1 VKWNE
6 RMPLKQRPSTARF
19 VITLIVLALS
29 SGCAASSAF
38 KRGKK
43 FEKLRN
49 YDEAFASYRAAYEAD
64 PKNHE
69 YRLFFER
76 MRAQAGFAH
85 VDFGRRLRDAG
96 KLEEALVEFRRG
108 AEIDPSNFLAN
119 QEAQAT
125 EKLILER
132 ERKQEEEKRKLAEIV
147 ERNKVV
153 NPRDTLAPA
162 NSTPIVLKLTGDLKR
177 AFESIAKISGINV
190 IFDSDL
196 GQKLTTQVPVDLNNV
211 TVIEALDLLALQTK
225 TYWAVVNPNTIIVT
239 NDNQQTRQFYEEQV
253 IKTFFLGNSLAT
265 ADLQEV
271 LNTLRT
277 LLDLRKVGVINSQN
291 AIVIRDTADKIAMA
305 ERILQSIDKAKPEV
319 MIDVAVMEVDR
330 SFTRTL
336 GVNPPT
342 SVTAATPPGGT
353 GTTIS
358 IKDAAR
364 LGSGNYYITIPTAQL
379 SSSRT
384 NARILQNPS
393 LRASDGK
400 VAKLRIGTQQPV
412 AQGSFQPTF
421 GGTVGGSPV
430 VQFTTIDVGV
440 DLDLTPRVLM
450 NRDIAM
456 NVNVK
461 IKSIN
466 GFETLSGNRYPI
478 LTNRSVEHDIRLKE
492 GESSVIGGIIS
503 DADSVAVSGLPGV
516 EKIPLIKYLF
526 ATEMKIRNEAEVI
539 IVITPHIVRL
549 PDFQDSDLESL
560 AIMGSGISPRFIG
573 KPVQLGSDKAAEAK
587 PGSPSNGP
595 ASPPP
600 PQAAPPHVPAP
611 PPAARQSVEPLA
623 APGLAFVKMVPSQP
637 EVQASSKFTVSV
649 TVENTHDA
657 NAATFALAYNP
668 KVLKLVAVQDG
679 GFLSQG
685 GKAAALTPK
694 IDNEN
699 GTATVSL
706 SRAAGSPGVAGS
718 GILAN
723 LQFEAIGLGA
733 ASLAFTQASVADV
746 SQTPLPTSSSGTEVT
761 VK

>member
-1 VKWNE
+1 MV
-6 RMPLKQRPSTARF
+6 LKQRLSASQF
-19 VITLIVLALS
+19 LSIFILLILS

-43 FEKLRN
+43 LEKLRN
-49 YDEAFASYRAAYEAD
+49 YDEAFASYRAAYEKN

-69 YRLFFER
+69 YRLYFER
-76 MRAQAGFAH
+76 ARAQAAIAH
-85 VDFGRRLRDAG
+85 LDMGRKLREVG
-96 KLEEALVEFRRG
+96 KLEEALAEFRRG
-108 AEIDPSNFLAN
+108 AEIDPSNALAP
-119 QEAQAT
+119 QEIRTTQ
-125 EKLILER
+125 KMIVER
-132 ERKQEEEKRKLAEIV
+132 EQKQEEEKRKLAEIV
-147 ERNKVV
+147 ERNKVTS
-153 NPRDTLAPA
+153 PRETLAPV

-196 GQKLTTQVPVDLNNV
+196 GNKLTTQVPVDLNNV

-253 IKTFFLGNSLAT
+253 IKTFYLGNTLAT

-319 MIDVAVMEVDR
+319 LIDVAVMEVDR
-330 SFTRTL
+330 TYTQTL
-336 GVNPPT
+336 GVSPPT
-342 SVTAATPPGGT
+342 SVTGVNPPGGT

-358 IKDAAR
+358 IKDVDR
-364 LGSGNYYITIPTAQL
+364 LGSGNYYITIPTATFL
-379 SSSRT
+379 ATRT
-384 NARILQNPS
+384 NARVLQNPS

-400 VAKLRIGTQQPV
+400 IAKLRIGTQQPV

-440 DLDLTPRVLM
+440 NLDLTPRVLL
-450 NRDIAM
+450 NRDVAM
-456 NVNVK
+456 NVKVA

-478 LTNRSVEHDIRLKE
+478 LTNRDIEHDIRLKE

-503 DADSVAVSGLPGV
+503 DSDSVSMDGIPGAQR
-516 EKIPLIKYLF
+516 IPLIKYLF
-526 ATEMKIRNEAEVI
+526 GTESKTRSEAEVI

-549 PDFQDSDLESL
+549 PDFQDSDLETL

-573 KPVQLGSDKAAEAK
+573 KPVQLGSGKAVEAR
-587 PGSPSNGP
+587 PGTPVPGT
-595 ASPPP
+595 
-600 PQAAPPHVPAP
+600 PAP
-611 PPAARQSVEPLA
+611 FQPGVTPAAATRPAESLPI
-623 APGLAFVKMVPSQP
+623 PRLAFVKLG
-637 EVQASSKFTVSV
+637 ASPADLNAGAKFTIPAA
-649 TVENTHDA
+649 VENAQDA
-657 NAATFALAYNP
+657 STVSFALSFNP
-668 KVLKLVAVQDG
+668 KILKLAGVQDG
-679 GFLSQG
+679 GFMSLD
-685 GKAAALTPK
+685 GKASSLSPR
-694 IDNEN
+694 IDNDN
-699 GTATVSL
+699 GTVTVSL
-706 SRAAGSPGVAGS
+706 VRPAGSAGVS
-718 GILAN
+718 GNGVLVN
-723 LQFEAIGLGA
+723 LQFEAVGPGTTSI
-733 ASLAFTQASVADV
+733 SFSQATVADA
-746 SQTPLPTSSSGTEVT
+746 SQTALPTSSSGTQVT

>member
-1 VKWNE
+1 MV
-6 RMPLKQRPSTARF
+6 LKQRPSTAHIF
-19 VITLIVLALS
+19 LLLIVLALS

-38 KRGKK
+38 KRGQK

-49 YDEAFASYRAAYEAD
+49 YDEALAQYRTAYEKE

-76 MRAQAGFAH
+76 ARAQAAIAH
-85 VDFGRRLRDAG
+85 LDFGRKLREVG

-108 AEIDPSNFLAN
+108 AEIDPSNALAV
-119 QEAQAT
+119 QEIRDT
-125 EKLILER
+125 EKLIVER
-132 ERKQEEEKRKLAEIV
+132 EQKQEEEKRKLAEIV

-153 NPRDTLAPA
+153 SPRDTLAPA
-162 NSTPIVLKLTGDLKR
+162 STTPIVLKLTGDLKR

-225 TYWAVVNPNTIIVT
+225 TYWAVVNTNTIIVT

-253 IKTFFLGNSLAT
+253 IKTFYLGNTLAT

-319 MIDVAVMEVDR
+319 LIDVAVMEVDR
-330 SFTRTL
+330 SFTRIL

-342 SVTAATPPGGT
+342 GVTAANPPGGT

-358 IKDAAR
+358 IKDADR
-364 LGSGNYYITIPTAQL
+364 LGSGNYYITIPTAQF
-379 SSSRT
+379 SSQRS
-384 NARILQNPS
+384 NARVLQNPS

-400 VAKLRIGTQQPV
+400 KASLRIGTQQPV

-503 DADSVAVSGLPGV
+503 DSDSVAMNGLPGLD
-516 EKIPLIKYLF
+516 KIPLIKYLF
-526 ATEMKIRNEAEVI
+526 GTETKTRTEAEVI

-549 PDFQDSDLESL
+549 PDFEDSDLESL

-573 KPVQLGSDKAAEAK
+573 KPVQLSNGNAAEAK
-587 PGSPSNGP
+587 PAVP
-595 ASPPP
+595 ATALPGAVQPTTTPPP
-600 PQAAPPHVPAP
+600 PTPPSPTAQ
-611 PPAARQSVEPLA
+611 QSVESLPV
-623 APGLAFVKMVPSQP
+623 PRLAFVKLAASPAEVGVGGKLTVAVPIENAQD
-637 EVQASSKFTVSV
+637 ASAASFTLLF
-649 TVENTHDA
+649 NQKA
-657 NAATFALAYNP
+657 
-668 KVLKLVAVQDG
+668 LKLLAVQDG

-685 GKAAALTPK
+685 GKASSLTPA
-694 IDNEN
+694 IDNDT
-699 GTATVSL
+699 GKVTISL
-706 SRAAGSPGVAGS
+706 TRPAGSSGVSGS
-718 GILAN
+718 GVLAS
-723 LQFEAIGLGA
+723 LQFEAIGPGVA
-733 ASLAFTQASVADV
+733 TIAFSQASVADA
-746 SQTPLPTSSSGTEVT
+746 SQTPLPTSSTGTQVT